1 MVVELTKE
9 QEKGFEI
16 LTRTLI
22 RKFPYIKSLEL
33 INGSA
38 YHIWIQFEVEFFS
51 FLNFYNAPPNDF
63 YTKYGAKGIY
73 EYFKSSTPSHYTF
86 TMVGGDSVEEF
97 GNEFNKNFIK
107 IINILY
113 GSLPEQYIKFKED
126 WYEKSPI
133 ELGISS
139 FYVVVDKSKET
150 PTLRDMLDPEYE
162 SARQSLYPSE
172 SPD

>member
-1 MVVELTKE
+1 MY
-9 QEKGFEI
+9 FINHIFSEI
-16 LTRTLI
+16 CG
-22 RKFPYIKSLEL
+22 Y
-33 INGSA
+33 
-38 YHIWIQFEVEFFS
+38 
-51 FLNFYNAPPNDF
+51 D
-63 YTKYGAKGIY
+63 GI
-73 EYFKSSTPSHYTF
+73 
-86 TMVGGDSVEEF
+86 
-97 GNEFNKNFIK
+97 
-107 IINILY
+107 
-113 GSLPEQYIKFKED
+113 EQYIKFKED